1 MTSTGSERA
10 TRGRATCGTA
20 LRRSPAQAS
29 GIGRGVTE
37 SGATAV
43 VVAPYNVDVTPTAQA
58 PSIIERLSAPRQG
71 SIPFSVEFFPPR
83 DAEAE
88 ARLWRAVR
96 TFERLGPA
104 FVSMTYGAGG
114 STRDRTVRITG
125 QLAEQTTLLPV
136 AHLTAVNHS
145 IDELR
150 ALVGAYADQG
160 ITNILALR
168 GDPPGNPLGEW
179 TRHPEGVAYAEE
191 LVRLIDG
198 LGDFH
203 VGVASFPEG
212 HHRAADLDHDT
223 RALVGKLRAGAEY
236 SITQMFFD
244 VDHYL
249 RLRDRV
255 AAADPEQAA
264 KPIIP
269 GIMPVTS
276 LATARRMVEL
286 SGSVIPA
293 DVEER
298 FAVAAGSGPEE
309 DREAV
314 RAVGIDFATEMAQRL
329 IAEGAPCLHFC
340 SLNFAKATTE
350 VLERLGVDVTSALP
364 VTAAR

>member
-1 MTSTGSERA
+1 M
-10 TRGRATCGTA
+10 
-20 LRRSPAQAS
+20 
-29 GIGRGVTE
+29 
-37 SGATAV
+37 
-43 VVAPYNVDVTPTAQA
+43 TPTLPNRAGQPGSDRA
-58 PSIIERLSAPRQG
+58 PSIVERLAAPHRG
-71 SIPFSVEFFPPR
+71 PVPFSVEFFPPR
-83 DAEAE
+83 DADSE

-125 QLAEQTTLLPV
+125 ELAAQTTLLPV

-145 IDELR
+145 IAELR

-168 GDPPGNPLGEW
+168 GDPPGDPLGEW
-179 TRHPEGVAYAEE
+179 VAHPAGVEYAAE
-191 LVRLIDG
+191 LVSLIDS

-212 HHRAADLDHDT
+212 HHRSPDLDHDT
-223 RALVGKLRAGAEY
+223 ANLVRKLRAGAQY

-255 AAADPEQAA
+255 SATDAEQAR

-269 GIMPVTS
+269 GLMPITS
-276 LATARRMVEL
+276 LASVRRMVEL
-286 SGSVIPA
+286 SGSVLPPA
-293 DVEER
+293 VEAR
-298 FAVAAGSGPEE
+298 LAAAAGDGPEE
-309 DREAV
+309 DRAAV
-314 RAVGIDFATEMAQRL
+314 RAVGIDLATEMAERL

-340 SLNFAKATTE
+340 SLNFAKATSE
-350 VLERLGVDVTSALP
+350 VLERLGVDVGDALSAPAL
-364 VTAAR
+364 AGGS

>member
-1 MTSTGSERA
+1 MR
-10 TRGRATCGTA
+10 
-20 LRRSPAQAS
+20 P
-29 GIGRGVTE
+29 
-37 SGATAV
+37 
-43 VVAPYNVDVTPTAQA
+43 APYTVRVTPTAPA
-58 PSIIERLSAPRQG
+58 PSIVERLSAPHRG
-71 SIPFSVEFFPPR
+71 PVPFSVEFFPPR

-88 ARLWRAVR
+88 SRLWRAVR
-96 TFERLGPA
+96 IFERLSPA

-125 QLAEQTTLLPV
+125 ELAAQTTLLPV

-145 IDELR
+145 VAELR

-168 GDPPGNPLGEW
+168 GDPPGDPLGEW
-179 TRHPEGVAYAEE
+179 VAHPDGVEYAEQ
-191 LVRLIDG
+191 LVRLIDT

-203 VGVASFPEG
+203 VGVASFPET
-212 HHRAADLDHDT
+212 HHRSPDIDHDT
-223 RALVGKLRAGAEY
+223 RTLVDKLRAGAEY

-244 VDHYL
+244 VEHYL

-255 AAADPEQAA
+255 AAADPEQGS

-276 LATARRMVEL
+276 LATVRRMVEL
-286 SGSVIPA
+286 SGSVIPP

-298 FAVAAGSGPEE
+298 FAKAAGNGAEE
-309 DREAV
+309 DRASV

-350 VLERLGVDVTSALP
+350 VLGRLGVDVDAALHVSA
-364 VTAAR
+364 

>member
-1 MTSTGSERA
+1 MTSTS
-10 TRGRATCGTA
+10 
-20 LRRSPAQAS
+20 
-29 GIGRGVTE
+29 V
-37 SGATAV
+37 
-43 VVAPYNVDVTPTAQA
+43 A
-58 PSIIERLSAPRQG
+58 PSIVERLAAPHRG
-71 SIPFSVEFFPPR
+71 PIPFSVEFFPPK

-125 QLAEQTTLLPV
+125 ELAAQTTLLPV

-145 IDELR
+145 VDELR

-168 GDPPGNPLGEW
+168 GDPPGDPLGDW
-179 TRHPEGVAYAEE
+179 VRHPDGVEYAED
-191 LVRLIDG
+191 LVRLIEE

-212 HHRAADLDHDT
+212 HHRAPDLEHDT
-223 RALVGKLRAGAEY
+223 RALVNKLRAGAEY

-244 VDHYL
+244 VEHYL
-249 RLRDRV
+249 RLRDRLV
-255 AAADPEQAA
+255 AADPEQGA

-269 GIMPVTS
+269 GIMPITS
-276 LATARRMVEL
+276 LATVRRMAEL
-286 SGSVIPA
+286 SGSVIPD
-293 DVEER
+293 DVQER
-298 FAVAAGSGPEE
+298 FARAAGDGPDEN
-309 DREAV
+309 REAV
-314 RAVGIDFATEMAQRL
+314 RAEGIDFATETAERL

-340 SLNFAKATTE
+340 SLNFAKATSE
-350 VLERLGVDVTSALP
+350 VLERLGVDTSSALP
-364 VTAAR
+364 VTRAAS